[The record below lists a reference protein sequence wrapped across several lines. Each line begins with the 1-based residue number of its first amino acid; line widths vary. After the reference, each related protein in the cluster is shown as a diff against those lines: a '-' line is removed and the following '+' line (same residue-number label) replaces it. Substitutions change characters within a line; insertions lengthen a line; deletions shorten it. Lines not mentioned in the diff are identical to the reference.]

1 MDMNAYCLGHLS
13 GKGDP
18 LSAVLSG
25 GVIAAFPDNFIT
37 EAAAFGAET
46 GTTKNGFPITG
57 YVWTEPAMLTAL
69 PMLDETEAVKAVL
82 EAIETS
88 PRDKTTLLKVNGPY
102 SILASLVEP
111 ALFYRWLRKNKKE
124 IHAAL
129 GTITRGLSSYMIKA
143 LQKGATILSLA
154 DPYADTKT
162 LGKERY
168 AEFAAHYLVS
178 LLEIILNRK
187 EQLSGVMHVCPYNSL
202 ALEELKLVTAS
213 SLRVEYSHET
223 YVEVIDSYHKSSRK
237 DRVLLAG
244 HQCIYTGNTGK
255 IIVLNIQSGRD
266 QQHEL

>member
-25 GVIAAFPDNFIT
+25 GVIAAFPENFIT

-46 GTTKNGFPITG
+46 GITKNGFPVTG
-57 YVWTEPAMLTAL
+57 YVWTEPVMLTAL
-69 PMLDETEAVKAVL
+69 PMLDETAAVKAVL
-82 EAIETS
+82 EAIEAA
-88 PRDKTTLLKVNGPY
+88 PRDKTALLKVNGPY

-129 GTITRGLSSYMIKA
+129 DTITRGLSSYMVKA
-143 LQKGATILSLA
+143 LQKGVTILSLA
-154 DPYADTKT
+154 DPYADMKS

-168 AEFAAHYLVS
+168 AEFAAHYLVA
-178 LLEIILNRK
+178 LLGVILDRK
-187 EQLSGVMHVCPYNSL
+187 EQAGVMHLCPYNSL

-213 SLRVEYSHET
+213 ILHVEYSHET
-223 YVEVIDSYHKSSRK
+223 YVEVIDSYNKNSRK
-237 DRVLLAG
+237 DHVLLAG
-244 HQCIYTGNTGK
+244 HQCIYAGNTGR
-255 IIVLNIQSGRD
+255 IIALDIQNGRG
-266 QQHEL
+266 QRHEV